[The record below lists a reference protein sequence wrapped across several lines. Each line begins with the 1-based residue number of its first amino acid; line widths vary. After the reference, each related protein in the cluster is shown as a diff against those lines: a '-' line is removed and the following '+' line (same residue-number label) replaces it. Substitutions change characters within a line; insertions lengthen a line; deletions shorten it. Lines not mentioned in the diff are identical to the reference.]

1 MFLDLL
7 ILCCLL
13 IHTSAYSSYNYPKK
27 NYQDKK
33 PSFGLDDEGNAVI
46 EIPRK
51 YWHGK
56 NYHSLK
62 IHLSKKVLQNL
73 THGWSA
79 EHEHDEYY
87 CKFFEKI
94 KGRKIF
100 IFCLKMT
107 MKMFQKENTAKVA
120 KKIQR
125 KF

>member
-7 ILCCLL
+7 ILWCLIPR
-13 IHTSAYSSYNYPKK
+13 IHISAYSSYNYPKK
-27 NYQDKK
+27 NIYEKK

-51 YWHGK
+51 YWQGK

-79 EHEHDEYY
+79 EHEYEE
-87 CKFFEKI
+87 CKFLFNVF
-94 KGRKIF
+94 GRNSLFLPKDED
-100 IFCLKMT
+100 
-107 MKMFQKENTAKVA
+107 ENFSEGKYSESGEENST
-120 KKIQR
+120 
-125 KF
+125 

>member
-13 IHTSAYSSYNYPKK
+13 IHTSAYYQKK
-27 NYQDKK
+27 NYQDEK

-87 CKFFEKI
+87 CKFLNQL
-94 KGRKIF
+94 RV
-100 IFCLKMT
+100 
-107 MKMFQKENTAKVA
+107 ENINFLPKDDDENVSEGKYSESGEENST
-120 KKIQR
+120 
-125 KF
+125 